1 MMTMGNLLEEERQ
14 SGFTVTGEGDWS
26 RVCSAALMLPEIDA
40 AGLDVC
46 MDDGRPTILV
56 YAECTRE
63 EWENGVAAIRALAGH
78 FGFTLTGQAKWRAAA
93 LGDSDQPACS
103 PVAGCGAAARPFSPD
118 CLFSAA

>member
-1 MMTMGNLLEEERQ
+1 MGGLLEEERP

-46 MDDGRPTILV
+46 MDDGRPAVLV
-56 YAECTRE
+56 YAECTRM
-63 EWENGVAAIRALAGH
+63 EWTNGVEAVRALASY
-78 FGFTLTGQAKWRAAA
+78 FGFSLTGQAEWQAAA
-93 LGDSDQPACS
+93 VVDSDQPACS
-103 PVAGCGAAARPFSPD
+103 QVAWGAAARPFSKN